1 MNRPVH
7 RLKTYVAGL
16 DEKLHG
22 GIPEGFIVVIW
33 GPVGTLKSS
42 IAFSIMY
49 HQAMD
54 GKKGVYFS
62 LEQLSSTLFQQAETM
77 NMDINDVKE
86 NMTVLDI
93 GTLRR
98 ATETLPET
106 ENSEIDWS
114 VVILNQVK
122 ALNEMHQ
129 VDLVVVDSL
138 NVLTMFS
145 PTGEIRKGMF
155 HFFRELKEMGLTALL
170 IVEGPEEHIITENHV
185 FKYLADGLL
194 FLSIERKDR
203 STTRLLQV
211 VKMRS
216 TDHPTDYYPLLFDTD
231 KFKILTK

>member
-1 MNRPVH
+1 MNNPVP
-7 RLKTYVAGL
+7 RLKTHVAGL
-16 DEKLHG
+16 DDKLSG
-22 GIPEGFIVVIW
+22 GMPEGFNVVIW

-49 HQAMD
+49 RNAME
-54 GKKGVYFS
+54 GKKGIYFS
-62 LEQLSSTLFQQAETM
+62 LEQMSSTLFQQASTM
-77 NMDINDVKE
+77 NMDINNVKD

-98 ATETLPET
+98 TTETLPDI
-106 ENSEIDWS
+106 ENSDIDWG

-122 ALNEMHQ
+122 ALSEMNKI
-129 VDLVVVDSL
+129 DLIVVDSL
-138 NVLTMFS
+138 NVLTLF
-145 PTGEIRKGMF
+145 TDRGEMRRAMF
-155 HFFRELKEMGLTALL
+155 HLFRELKELGLTALL
-170 IVEGPEEHIITENHV
+170 IVEGPEEHIITDNHV
-185 FKYLADGLL
+185 FKYLADGLI

-216 TDHPTDYYPLLFDTD
+216 TNHPTDFYPLLFDKE